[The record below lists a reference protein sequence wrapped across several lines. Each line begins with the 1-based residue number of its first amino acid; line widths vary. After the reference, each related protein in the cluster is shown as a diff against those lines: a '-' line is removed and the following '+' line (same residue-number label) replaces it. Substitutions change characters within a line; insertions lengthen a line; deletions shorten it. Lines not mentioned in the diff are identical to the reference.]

1 MEILPVLCI
10 YGMMIVGVIFSLSIS
25 FQLEQRRSDPGG
37 LIVGVNFPSDRFD
50 IYGFNK
56 DCNPVWSCGLSRRRS
71 LKFNIGAE
79 HRCADEIDLGNAR

>member
-1 MEILPVLCI
+1 M
-10 YGMMIVGVIFSLSIS
+10 
-25 FQLEQRRSDPGG
+25 
-37 LIVGVNFPSDRFD
+37 GVNFPSDRFD

-56 DCNPVWSCGLSRRRS
+56 DCNPVWSCELSRRRS